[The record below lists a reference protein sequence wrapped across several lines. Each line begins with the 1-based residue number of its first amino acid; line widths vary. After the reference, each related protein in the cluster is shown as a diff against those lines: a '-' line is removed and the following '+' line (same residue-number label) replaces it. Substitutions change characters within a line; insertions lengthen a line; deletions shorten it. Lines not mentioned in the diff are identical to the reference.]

1 MAHVAVYPG
10 SFDPLTFGHLEVV
23 ERGCAIF
30 DEIIVAVAGN
40 AEKHPI
46 FSAKERYEMAKA
58 ILAGKPG
65 VRVDRFAGATV
76 DYVRRQGAR
85 VILRGL
91 RSLSDFDYE
100 LSMALMNRQI
110 APEVETVFVAASPG
124 TTYISS
130 RLVKE
135 AAAAGQDLSP
145 FVPPPVAEALRRK
158 LGRT

>member
-23 ERGCAIF
+23 ERGCALF
-30 DEIIVAVAGN
+30 DELIVAVAEN
-40 AEKHPI
+40 ADKRPT
-46 FSAKERYEMAKA
+46 FSLEERYETAKE

-65 VRVDRFAGATV
+65 VRVDHFTEATV
-76 DYVRRQGAR
+76 DYVKRQGAR

-91 RSLSDFDYE
+91 RSLSDFEYE

-110 APEVETVFVAASPG
+110 TPEVETVFVAASPG

-135 AAAAGQDLSP
+135 AAAVGQDLSH
-145 FVPPPVAEALRRK
+145 FVPPRVAEALKKK
-158 LGRT
+158 LGRA